1 MIAMVAPSDKSAWNV
16 RGTGKAQAMKCG
28 WLSGSA
34 RPRARPGANGVRRGG
49 AGSARKRS
57 VSRVLSDDESSGR
70 SFLSECGHPHPPAA
84 DPRRL
89 DRGGLPLAAYLA
101 LLRLGF
107 TVPPPLPVTRWA
119 LNPPVR
125 PYLIPRLPASH
136 RRYVFCGT
144 VRHANLAARVP
155 RGYLAVC
162 PGSPDFPRCSTSR
175 CRIATVR
182 PLACPCNLMR

>member
-1 MIAMVAPSDKSAWNV
+1 MVAPSDKNAWNV

-49 AGSARKRS
+49 GGSARKRS

-119 LNPPVR
+119 LTPPFHPCPQAR
-125 PYLIPRLPASH
+125 AHGRS
-136 RRYVFCGT
+136 VFCGT

-155 RGYLAVC
+155 RRYLAVC
-162 PGSPDFPRCSTSR
+162 PRSPDFPRKPASR
-175 CRIATVR
+175 RTVATVR
-182 PLACPCNLMR
+182 PPACPWNLVCQAPEEV